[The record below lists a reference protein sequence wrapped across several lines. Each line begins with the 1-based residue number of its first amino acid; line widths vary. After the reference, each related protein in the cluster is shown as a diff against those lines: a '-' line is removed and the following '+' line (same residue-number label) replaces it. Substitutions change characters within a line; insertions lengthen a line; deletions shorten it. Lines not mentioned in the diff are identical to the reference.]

1 MEIIMENNDIVIVSY
16 ARTPIGS
23 FLGSLSSV
31 SATKLGAI
39 AIKGAIKKINLSK
52 ESINQVIMGNVL
64 SAGLG
69 QAPARQAA
77 IYSGLPESVEC
88 LTINKMCGSGLKA
101 IMLAEEAILSGNADI
116 VIAGGM
122 ENMSLSP
129 HLLKNS
135 RTGSKMG
142 DSKLVDS
149 MINDGLW
156 DAYNDK
162 HMGSCGEMCA
172 EKYNF
177 SRQEQDEFAKGSY
190 TKSQSATNEGLFADE
205 IVSVEVP
212 GRKESIIVDKDEE
225 PFRVKFDKIE
235 KLRTVFKKDGTIT
248 AANAS
253 TINDGAAVC
262 ILMSAKKA
270 KELNIKPIAKIV
282 SQSSAAQA
290 PEWFTTAP
298 IKAMEKAISL
308 AGINI
313 NEIDLFEIN
322 EAFSVVPMAAMKD
335 LNIDSKKVNI
345 YGGGV
350 SLGHPIGASGARIIC
365 TLLNAMDK
373 QNAKKGLA
381 SLCIGGGEAS
391 AMIVEKI

>member
-1 MEIIMENNDIVIVSY
+1 MENNDIAIVSY

-23 FLGSLSSV
+23 FLGSLSSIP
-31 SATKLGAI
+31 ATKLGAI
-39 AIKGAIKKINLSK
+39 AIESAIQKINLSK
-52 ESINQVIMGNVL
+52 ENIDQVIMGNVL

-101 IMLAEEAILSGNADI
+101 LMLAQEAILSGNADI
-116 VIAGGM
+116 VVAGGM

-135 RTGSKMG
+135 RIGNKMG

-156 DAYNDK
+156 DVYNNK

-177 SRQEQDEFAKGSY
+177 SREEQDEFARASY
-190 TKSQSATNEGLFADE
+190 IKSQKATNEGLFSDE
-205 IVSVEVP
+205 ITSVEVA
-212 GRKESIIVDKDEE
+212 GRKESLTIDKDEE

-253 TINDGAAVC
+253 TINDGAAAC
-262 ILMSAKKA
+262 ILMSVKKA

-282 SQSSAAQA
+282 SQSSVAQA

-298 IKAMEKAISL
+298 IKAIKKAVSI
-308 AGINI
+308 AEIDVDN
-313 NEIDLFEIN
+313 IDLFEIN
-322 EAFSVVPMAAMKD
+322 EAFSVVPMAAIKD
-335 LNIDSKKVNI
+335 LNIDSEKVNI

-350 SLGHPIGASGARIIC
+350 SLGHPIGASGARIMC
-365 TLLNAMDK
+365 TLLNAMNK
-373 QNAKKGLA
+373 QNAKLGLA

>member
-1 MEIIMENNDIVIVSY
+1 MENNDIVIVSY

-39 AIKGAIKKINLSK
+39 AIEGAIKKINLSK
-52 ESINQVIMGNVL
+52 ESVDQVIMGNVL

-77 IYSGLPESVEC
+77 IYSGLPESVES

-177 SRQEQDEFAKGSY
+177 SRQEQDEFAKSSY
-190 TKSQSATNEGLFADE
+190 VKSQSATNEGLFAGE

-253 TINDGAAVC
+253 TINDGAAAC

-270 KELNIKPIAKIV
+270 EELNIKPIAKIV

-298 IKAMEKAISL
+298 IKAMKNAASIASIDIS
-308 AGINI
+308 
-313 NEIDLFEIN
+313 EIDLFEIN
-322 EAFSVVPMAAMKD
+322 EAFSVVPMAAIKD

-350 SLGHPIGASGARIIC
+350 SLGHPIGASGARIMC
-365 TLLNAMDK
+365 TLLNAMDRE
-373 QNAKKGLA
+373 NAKMGLA

-391 AMIVEKI
+391 AVIVEKI

>member
-1 MEIIMENNDIVIVSY
+1 MENNNDIAIVSY

-23 FLGSLSSV
+23 FLGSLSSI
-31 SATKLGAI
+31 SATKLGAV
-39 AIKGAIKKINLSK
+39 AIKGVIEKTNLSI
-52 ESINQVIMGNVL
+52 EDIDQVIMGNVL

-101 IMLAEEAILSGNADI
+101 IMLAQEAILSGNAEI

-122 ENMSLSP
+122 ENMSSSP
-129 HLLKNS
+129 HLLQNS
-135 RTGSKMG
+135 RTGNKMG

-177 SRQEQDEFAKGSY
+177 SREEQDEFAKNSY
-190 TKSQSATNEGLFADE
+190 IKSQNASNEGIFKDE
-205 IVSVEVP
+205 IVPVEVI
-212 GRKESIIVDKDEE
+212 GRKESIFIDTDEE
-225 PFRVKFDKIE
+225 PFRVQFEKIGIL
-235 KLRTVFKKDGTIT
+235 KTVFKKSGTIT

-253 TINDGAAVC
+253 TISDGAAAC
-262 ILMSAKKA
+262 ILMSLKKA
-270 KELNIKPIAKIV
+270 KELNIKPIAKIL
-282 SQSSAAQA
+282 SQASFAHS
-290 PEWFTTAP
+290 PRWFTTAP
-298 IKAMEKAISL
+298 IKAIEKAVAKSGVFIDD
-308 AGINI
+308 IN
-313 NEIDLFEIN
+313 LFEIN
-322 EAFSVVPMAAMKD
+322 EAFSVVPMAAIKD
-335 LNIDSKKVNI
+335 LNLDSKRVNI
-345 YGGGV
+345 FGGAV
-350 SLGHPIGASGARIIC
+350 SLGHPIGASGARIMC
-365 TLLNAMDK
+365 TLLNAMEK
-373 QNAKKGLA
+373 QNVNRGLA

-391 AMIVEKI
+391 AMIVERI

>member
-1 MEIIMENNDIVIVSY
+1 MENNNVVIVSY

-23 FLGSLSSV
+23 FCGSLSSV
-31 SATKLGAI
+31 SATVLGATV
-39 AIKGAIKKINLSK
+39 IKGAIEKVSLPLD
-52 ESINQVIMGNVL
+52 SIDQVIMGNVL

-69 QAPARQAA
+69 QAPARQSC
-77 IYSGLPESVEC
+77 IYAGLSESTEC

-101 IMLAEEAILSGNADI
+101 IMLGQESILSGNADI

-122 ENMSLSP
+122 ENMSQSP

-135 RTGSKMG
+135 RTGNKMG

-172 EKYNF
+172 EKYSF
-177 SRQEQDEFAKGSY
+177 SRQEQDLFAKESY
-190 TKSQSATNEGLFADE
+190 LKSQEATNNNIFKSE
-205 IVSVEVP
+205 ITPVEVKT
-212 GRKESIIVDKDEE
+212 RKGTSIIDKDEE
-225 PFRVKFDKIE
+225 PFRVDFEKIE
-235 KLRTVFKKDGTIT
+235 KLRTVFKKEGTIT

-262 ILMSAKKA
+262 VLMSEDKA
-270 KELNIKPIAKIV
+270 NELGIKPIARIL
-282 SQSSAAQA
+282 SQGSFAQK

-298 IKAMEKAISL
+298 VGAMSKVLSSLDMDIS
-308 AGINI
+308 N
-313 NEIDLFEIN
+313 IDLFEIN
-322 EAFSVVPMAAMKD
+322 EAFSVVPMAAIKD
-335 LNIDSKKVNI
+335 LNINEDKVNI
-345 YGGGV
+345 YGGAV
-350 SLGHPIGASGARIIC
+350 SLGHPIGASGARIMC
-365 TLLNAMDK
+365 TLLNGLERK
-373 QNAKKGLA
+373 NLKLGLA

-391 AMIVEKI
+391 AMIVERI